1 MHNNTVYHQISQLK
15 QRSQTEKWLL
25 FSAAFF
31 LLVIGIVVGLVTVNR
46 INQNDSNDLSSNE
59 TTSTVPTPKD
69 TQVQTTAFDGASSYI
84 STTDPSKEV
93 YFLSISNSFNVI
105 KNTLY
110 QTYIARFFRAQN
122 YFA

>member
-31 LLVIGIVVGLVTVNR
+31 LLVIGIVVGLVAINR
-46 INQNDSNDLSSNE
+46 FNENDSNDLSSNV
-59 TTSTVPTPKD
+59 TTSTVPTPND
-69 TQVQTTAFDGASSYI
+69 MQVQTTAFDGASSYI

-105 KNTLY
+105 KKSYMLFLIY
-110 QTYIARFFRAQN
+110 V
-122 YFA
+122 

>member
-1 MHNNTVYHQISQLK
+1 MHNNTVYHQISHLT
-15 QRSQTEKWLL
+15 QRSQNEKWLL

-46 INQNDSNDLSSNE
+46 INQNDSNDHSSNE

-93 YFLSISNSFNVI
+93 YFLSISNSFNV
-105 KNTLY
+105 
-110 QTYIARFFRAQN
+110 
-122 YFA
+122 

>member
-31 LLVIGIVVGLVTVNR
+31 LLVIGIVVGLVAINR
-46 INQNDSNDLSSNE
+46 FNENDSNDLSSNV
-59 TTSTVPTPKD
+59 TTSTVPTPND
-69 TQVQTTAFDGASSYI
+69 MQVQTTAFDGASSYI

-93 YFLSISNSFNVI
+93 YFVVYFE
-105 KNTLY
+105 
-110 QTYIARFFRAQN
+110 FF
-122 YFA
+122 